1 MSQYESHKSNIKCSQ
16 CATMSKT
23 SFLKGLLTHQA
34 RIPDSF
40 SSLGKTS
47 KCISVLMPLNVCVSY
62 ARVSTDTK
70 IWVHFL
76 KTFWVW
82 RLRFSRYT
90 KQYERFKRAVMR
102 RECDAV
108 SMTTLDMNTDHVKD
122 TGASGSWEWQGLTL
136 VWGWILMNWP
146 LHPQCNSQ
154 FCCELWIYFMN
165 LTLRSSFQKWRWGK
179 GFSLHDCYKVDPRNS
194 PHRHKEKTIR
204 PIVSALPIF

>member
-40 SSLGKTS
+40 ILQPGQPR

-62 ARVSTDTK
+62 ARVRTDTK

-108 SMTTLDMNTDHVKD
+108 SMTTLDMNTD
-122 TGASGSWEWQGLTL
+122 QGHRCLRIMGMARPYPGL
-136 VWGWILMNWP
+136 RMDVN
-146 LHPQCNSQ
+146 
-154 FCCELWIYFMN
+154 ELAF
-165 LTLRSSFQKWRWGK
+165 TPT
-179 GFSLHDCYKVDPRNS
+179 V
-194 PHRHKEKTIR
+194 
-204 PIVSALPIF
+204 